1 MHVLVTGCNGY
12 IGSHV
17 CKILFEHGIKIDGMD
32 IDIHGED
39 KNDVSQYLHDFH
51 GFSVLEVYRRQ
62 SLKTPMGK
70 QWPDYDAVVHL
81 GGLSVVPES
90 MKRPA
95 DYYMTN
101 VMGTLA
107 VCEVFP
113 QAHILFASTSAAWE
127 MASPYAKSKVAAEDI
142 IKEKASGYTIF
153 RFFNVSGSDGV
164 HKQIGPSTHLIRVAA
179 EVACGKRDYLE
190 IYGTDYDTR
199 DGTCIRD
206 YVHVVDLANA
216 ICNAVKDGPTNTPY
230 ECLCSNTGYSVFEV
244 VDSFKKATGK
254 NINIVKT
261 ERRDGDAEC
270 SVVDKL
276 SDKITL
282 TKSLEDMCV
291 DQYNLERG
299 KNK

>member
-32 IDIHGED
+32 VDIHGED
-39 KNDVSQYLHDFH
+39 KNDVSQYLNDFH

-62 SLKTPMGK
+62 SLQTPMGK
-70 QWPDYDAVVHL
+70 QWPDYDAVIHL

-95 DYYMTN
+95 DYYLTN

-113 QAHILFASTSAAWE
+113 QAHIIFASTSAAWE

-142 IKEKASGYTIF
+142 IKEKAMGYTIF

-179 EVACGKRDYLE
+179 EVACGKRDWIE
-190 IYGTDYDTR
+190 IYGTDYNTK

-206 YVHVVDLANA
+206 YVHVIDLAKA
-216 ICNAVKDGPTNTPY
+216 ICNACLDGPANTPY
-230 ECLCSNTGYSVFEV
+230 ECLGSNEGYSVFDV
-244 VDSFKKATGK
+244 VATMRKVTGK
-254 NINIVKT
+254 PIAEKICG
-261 ERRDGDAEC
+261 RRDGDAEA

-276 SDKITL
+276 SDMITL
-282 TKSLEDMCV
+282 TKSLEDMCM

>member
-1 MHVLVTGCNGY
+1 MRVLVTGCNGY

-17 CKILFEHGIKIDGMD
+17 CKILNERGHIIDGMD

-51 GFSVLEVYRRQ
+51 NVDVLEVHKHQ
-62 SLKTPMGK
+62 SLKTPIDL
-70 QWPDYDAVVHL
+70 QWPRYDAVVHL

-95 DYYMTN
+95 DYYLTN

-107 VCEVFP
+107 ICEMFDE
-113 QAHILFASTSAAWE
+113 AHILFASTSAAWE

-142 IKEKASGYTIF
+142 IKEKAMGYTIF

-179 EVACGKRDYLE
+179 EVACKKREWID
-190 IYGTDYDTR
+190 IYGTDYNTK

-216 ICNAVKDGPTNTPY
+216 ICNAVDDGPSNTPY
-230 ECLCSNTGYSVFEV
+230 ECLGSNEGYSVFDV
-244 VDSFKKATGK
+244 VATMRKVTGK
-254 NINIVKT
+254 PIAEKICG
-261 ERRDGDAEC
+261 RRDGDAEA
-270 SVVDKL
+270 SVVDTL
-276 SDKITL
+276 SEKITL
-282 TKSLEDMCV
+282 TKSLEDMCM

>member
-1 MHVLVTGCNGY
+1 MRVLVTGCNGY

-17 CKILFEHGIKIDGMD
+17 CKILNERGHIIDGMD

-39 KNDVSQYLHDFH
+39 KNDVGQYLHDFH
-51 GFSVLEVYRRQ
+51 NVDVLEIRKH
-62 SLKTPMGK
+62 L
-70 QWPDYDAVVHL
+70 QWVKYDAVVHL

-95 DYYMTN
+95 DYYLTN

-107 VCEVFP
+107 ICEMFDE
-113 QAHILFASTSAAWE
+113 AHILFASTSAAWE

-142 IKEKASGYTIF
+142 IKEKAMGYTIF

-179 EVACGKRDYLE
+179 EVACKKRDWID
-190 IYGTDYDTR
+190 IYGTDYNTK

-216 ICNAVKDGPTNTPY
+216 ICNAVDDGPSNTPY
-230 ECLCSNTGYSVFEV
+230 ECLGSNEGYSVFDV
-244 VDSFKKATGK
+244 VATMRKVTGK
-254 NINIVKT
+254 PIAEKICG
-261 ERRDGDAEC
+261 RREGDAEA
-270 SVVDKL
+270 SVVDTL
-276 SDKITL
+276 SEKITL
-282 TKSLEDMCV
+282 TKSLEDMCM